1 MHEKI
6 VFFKVL
12 EWPKW
17 TDCTDFFK
25 FDQNIARNVQ
35 LMFQIV
41 RIFRIFSQQKTF
53 FFDFDWTKANFCMKI
68 FFKKSRQIEVQLIY
82 FNPNYI
88 GLNILQKCSFENI
101 LQKYMTSHNTN
112 FAVWVFGTEGTI
124 FVWFLQSRCHW
135 NAKKK

>member
-6 VFFKVL
+6 VFF

-25 FDQNIARNVQ
+25 FDQKIARNVQ

-53 FFDFDWTKANFCMKI
+53 FFSILTEQKPIFAWELFMKI
-68 FFKKSRQIEVQLIY
+68 FFKKSVVQLI
-82 FNPNYI
+82 FSLFSSFRYI
-88 GLNILQKCSFENI
+88 GLIVISIAN
-101 LQKYMTSHNTN
+101 
-112 FAVWVFGTEGTI
+112 
-124 FVWFLQSRCHW
+124 
-135 NAKKK
+135 